1 MPAGRPDR
9 TSPLPLWAQVCDDL
23 RRRISAQEFTE
34 TFPGEFAL
42 TEEYEVSRHTVR
54 EALRVLREEGLISS
68 HRGRPTRV
76 EAPRY
81 RQSLGTLYSLFDSMT
96 EQGVA
101 QTNDVLRLART
112 NNATVAGHLG
122 EPDDV
127 DLIVLERLRLANNEA
142 LAHDITWMPAAIA
155 APLLDIDF
163 TSTGLY
169 AELQRTCNVSMD
181 AGHERITTLLAP
193 RHIAQL
199 LGITV
204 KDPVFLIERRAT
216 AQGRPAIWRETH
228 IRGDH
233 FSLETD
239 WSPTT
244 SSTTAITTPSNGAT
258 H

>member
-1 MPAGRPDR
+1 MECQ
-9 TSPLPLWAQVCDDL
+9 AQSGLKKL
-23 RRRISAQEFTE
+23 RYF
-34 TFPGEFAL
+34 
-42 TEEYEVSRHTVR
+42 EVPKQIV
-54 EALRVLREEGLISS
+54 EALQDAE
-68 HRGRPTRV
+68 
-76 EAPRY
+76 
-81 RQSLGTLYSLFDSMT
+81 SLPPLL
-96 EQGVA
+96 
-101 QTNDVLRLART
+101 L
-112 NNATVAGHLG
+112 
-122 EPDDV
+122 